1 MASKQS
7 IYLEA
12 VLRSISEDTA
22 LYSAG
27 GITATLFN
35 LTDGEIWVNRSDGYI
50 KTRLNNT
57 YQTAIRIAKPRHTS
71 QGVTGSYYNHIEESQ
86 LIIQIDVYSRYGED
100 YANDLLRILEQKF
113 VACVEKVVNGTNIYL
128 DVDSIQVQDAYE
140 DSEVEAMHAVL
151 SLFGHFRG
159 NVAT

>member
-1 MASKQS
+1 MVSKQGV
-7 IYLEA
+7 YLEA
-12 VLRSISEDTA
+12 VMRSIAEDTT

-35 LTDGEIWVNRSDGYI
+35 LTDGEIWINKSDGYI
-50 KTRLNNT
+50 KTRLTNM

-86 LIIQIDVYSRYGED
+86 LIIQIDVFSRNGED

-113 VACVEKVVNGTNIYL
+113 VACVEKKVNGTNVYL

-140 DSEVEAMHAVL
+140 DPDVEAMHAVI
-151 SLFGHFRG
+151 SLFGHYRG
-159 NVAT
+159 NVST